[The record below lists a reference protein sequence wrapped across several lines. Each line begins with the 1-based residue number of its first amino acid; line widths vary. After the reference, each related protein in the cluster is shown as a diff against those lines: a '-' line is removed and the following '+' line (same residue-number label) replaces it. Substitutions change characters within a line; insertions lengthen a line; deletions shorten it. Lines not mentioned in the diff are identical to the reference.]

1 MPYQALTRERLM
13 QSLRSTQ
20 SLRMMWH
27 ISPTSIRPMQL
38 SREMSL
44 FMTPRWRLM

>member
-1 MPYQALTRERLM
+1 MPFQSLTRERLM

-27 ISPTSIRPMQL
+27 ISPTSIRPMQHN
-38 SREMSL
+38 REMST
-44 FMTPRWRLM
+44 FAMPRWRLM